1 MGLFNIVVV
10 LLLLSG
16 ASNAFGPHR
25 KYSTSSQL
33 PLFSVVGDLM
43 RDPESFNANDNNDG
57 NTGKPHLVFPGGGLF
72 FYWQAGTVTYLREQG
87 YDMNQITASGA
98 SAGALTATLMATNV
112 DFLRATELA
121 LQLSDE
127 AGVWDRS
134 GGLQGIWGPMI
145 EEWLDQ
151 LLPENA
157 AEIAN
162 HRLSLLV
169 TTIPSFGKEKV
180 SNFRDKQDL
189 IDCNMASVHLPWF
202 LDGKLTANFRNRPH
216 VDGSFLAR
224 APDYLPQQHRP
235 SSILRVDW
243 NKDPV
248 YQNGEYLDFIKV
260 ISKDGIWKI
269 LEQGKTH
276 AKIMEEQ
283 GRFRRLPKLQLS
295 ERIVSKSPP
304 EYCT

>member
-57 NTGKPHLVFPGGGLF
+57 NTGKPHLVFPGGGKEGLLRCFVTLKRNLLTVVAVKNTIKGLF

-189 IDCNMASVHLPWF
+189 IDCNMASVHLVSPIP
-202 LDGKLTANFRNRPH
+202 GVVR
-216 VDGSFLAR
+216 LA
-224 APDYLPQQHRP
+224 AASQSHSL
-235 SSILRVDW
+235 IL
-243 NKDPV
+243 
-248 YQNGEYLDFIKV
+248 
-260 ISKDGIWKI
+260 
-269 LEQGKTH
+269 
-276 AKIMEEQ
+276 
-283 GRFRRLPKLQLS
+283 LS
-295 ERIVSKSPP
+295 
-304 EYCT
+304 